1 MYRVTLSFW
10 PDGFCFFLLVLLEMI
25 QLRSSCRVC
34 ERFLWCPIPAGPVC
48 ILLWFFEIIH
58 VGLGWILLRL
68 LSHLFQS
75 RTSFIYPNLNHMRT
89 WSKLL
94 PDELPTRQSSVNTTW
109 FSCAEPLWLRK
120 MTQHLHATFFFFFL
134 VIYTQ
139 TSHQMNTVFSF
150 NGAGMTILIKI
161 VLSEFW

>member
-120 MTQHLHATFFFFFL
+120 MTQHLHATFFFFFESFTHKRL
-134 VIYTQ
+134 TKWTQ
-139 TSHQMNTVFSF
+139 YFHSMVQVWLF
-150 NGAGMTILIKI
+150 L
-161 VLSEFW
+161 